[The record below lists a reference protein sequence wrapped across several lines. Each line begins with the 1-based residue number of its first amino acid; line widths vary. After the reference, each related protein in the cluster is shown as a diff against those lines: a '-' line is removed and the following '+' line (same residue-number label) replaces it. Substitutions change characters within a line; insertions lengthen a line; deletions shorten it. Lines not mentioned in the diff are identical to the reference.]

1 MNKMSF
7 LRKLFGTRK
16 KNDQPIDVDLDLN
29 ENEKHLIREFSHLSI
44 DDRLRRIIILGD
56 SGEPG
61 CFKLLQY
68 GIQYDPDLHV
78 KFAALK
84 RIHLF
89 KGHPDLEPMLNLLKE
104 NKTSDK
110 LEPYFSMALSRMGLI
125 TIEEFERKINSAS

>member
-1 MNKMSF
+1 MSF
-7 LRKLFGTRK
+7 FRKFFGTGK
-16 KNDQPIDVDLDLN
+16 KNDQPIEIDLDLN
-29 ENEKHLIREFSHLSI
+29 ENEKQLIREFSHLTI
-44 DDRLRRIIILGD
+44 DDRLKRIIVLGD

-68 GIQYDPDLHV
+68 AIQYEPDLHI

-104 NKTSDK
+104 NKTSDN
-110 LEPYFSMALSRMGLI
+110 LEPYFSMALSQMGLI
-125 TIEEFERKINSAS
+125 TIEEFERRINAAS

>member
-1 MNKMSF
+1 MSF
-7 LRKLFGTRK
+7 FRKLFGTGK
-16 KNDQPIDVDLDLN
+16 KNEQPIQVDLDLN
-29 ENEKHLIREFSHLSI
+29 ENEKQLIMEFSQLSI
-44 DDRLRRIIILGD
+44 DDRLKKIIISGD

-68 GIQYDPDLHV
+68 AIQYDPNLHV

-89 KGHPDLEPMLNLLKE
+89 KGHSDLEPMLNLMKE
-104 NKTSDK
+104 NKTGDK